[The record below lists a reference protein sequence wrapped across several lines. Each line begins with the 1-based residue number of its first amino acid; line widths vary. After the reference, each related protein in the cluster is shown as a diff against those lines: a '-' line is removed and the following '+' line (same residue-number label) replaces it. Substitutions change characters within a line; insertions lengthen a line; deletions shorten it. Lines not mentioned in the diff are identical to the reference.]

1 LPEQLPTGRD
11 SAVIKQTPSLG
22 RILAM
27 VAFALSCFTILIF
40 LWLSFGGSVPLQPEG
55 YRVEVQFP
63 EATQLAQEAD
73 VRISGVPVG
82 RVKTKQPNEQTGLTD
97 TILEIDSRYAPIPRD
112 TRAILRQKTLLGET
126 YVELSPGT
134 AAKAGGML
142 PDGGALPAGQVAETV
157 ELDEILRTFDP
168 ETRRRFS
175 VWLDQQGQ
183 AVEGQAQEIN
193 NALALLTPFAEETDD
208 VLKVL
213 RVQGGATRR
222 LVRDTGVVFEA
233 LTERRGQFRDLIS
246 NSNRVWEAVASRDAE
261 LADTFR
267 VFPTF
272 LRESRVTTER
282 TTDFALE
289 TDPLVDQLRPAARE
303 LSPTLIDLDRLA
315 PDLRGFFRDLNPL
328 VRVSRRGLPATEQVL
343 DNTRPILARLDP
355 FLRQLTPVVDYL
367 GLYRRE
373 IAAFFGNDAAA
384 TQAAG
389 TGFSSTDESIHFL
402 RVMNPLNPETMT
414 GYPNRLA
421 TSRSNAYTEPGAY
434 DRLARGEPLP
444 VFGSYLCT
452 SNPTPTPPPPN
463 AYLSEKLAGEISR
476 FIFGIGTSAEGR
488 APPCIEQ
495 APLGR
500 IIGQPGRYPRL
511 QPLP

>member
-1 LPEQLPTGRD
+1 M
-11 SAVIKQTPSLG
+11 IKQTPSLG

-27 VAFALSCFTILIF
+27 VAFALSCVGILMF
-40 LWLSFGGSVPLQPEG
+40 LWLSFGGSVPLKPEG

-73 VRISGVPVG
+73 VRISGVKVG
-82 RVKTKQPNEQTGLTD
+82 RVKTKQPNETTGLTD
-97 TILEIDSRYAPIPRD
+97 TIIEIDARYAPIPKD

-126 YVELSPGT
+126 YVELTPGT
-134 AAKAGGML
+134 AAGAQGML
-142 PDGGALPAGQVAETV
+142 RDGGQLAAGQVAETV
-157 ELDEILRTFDP
+157 ELDEVLRTFDP

-175 VWLDQQGQ
+175 IWLDQQGQ
-183 AVEGQAQEIN
+183 AVQGQAQEIN
-193 NALALLTPFAEETDD
+193 TALALLTPFAEETDD

-213 RVQGGATRR
+213 RVQGDATRR

-233 LTERRGQFRDLIS
+233 LTERKGQLRELIS

-272 LRESRVTTER
+272 LRESRITTER
-282 TTDFALE
+282 TTRFALE

-303 LSPTLIDLDRLA
+303 LSPILIDLDRLA
-315 PDLRGFFRDLNPL
+315 PDLRGFFRDLDPL
-328 VRVSRRGLPATEQVL
+328 VRVSRRGLPATEQAL
-343 DNTRPILARLDP
+343 DNTRPLLARLDP

-373 IAAFFGNDAAA
+373 IAAFLANDSAA
-384 TQAAG
+384 TQIVG
-389 TGFSSTDESIHFL
+389 TGFSSNDPIHLL

-414 GYPNRLA
+414 GYANRLS
-421 TSRSNAYTEPGAY
+421 TSRSNPYTEPGAY
-434 DRLARGEPLP
+434 DRLAEGRPLP

-452 SNPTPTPPPPN
+452 ANATPTPPPPN
-463 AYLSEKLAGEISR
+463 AYLSAQLASEIQK
-476 FIFGIGTSAEGR
+476 FVFGIGTENAGR
-488 APPCIEQ
+488 APPCVEQ
-495 APLGR
+495 APLGN
-500 IIGQPGRYPRL
+500 IIGQPGRFPAL

>member
-1 LPEQLPTGRD
+1 M
-11 SAVIKQTPSLG
+11 IKQTPSLG

-27 VAFALSCFTILIF
+27 VAFALSCVGILMF
-40 LWLSFGGSVPLQPEG
+40 LWLSFGGSVPLKPEG

-73 VRISGVPVG
+73 VRISGVKVG
-82 RVKTKQPNEQTGLTD
+82 RVKNKQPNETTGLTD
-97 TILEIDSRYAPIPRD
+97 TIIEIDARYAPIPKD

-126 YVELSPGT
+126 YVELTPGT
-134 AAKAGGML
+134 AAGAQGML
-142 PDGGALPAGQVAETV
+142 RDGGQLPAGQVAETV
-157 ELDEILRTFDP
+157 ELDEVLRTFDP

-183 AVEGQAQEIN
+183 AVQGQAQEIN
-193 NALALLTPFAEETDD
+193 TSLALLTPFAEETDD

-213 RVQGGATRR
+213 RVQGDATRR

-233 LTERRGQFRDLIS
+233 LTERKGQFRDLIS
-246 NSNRVWEAVASRDAE
+246 NSNRAWEAVASRDAE

-272 LRESRVTTER
+272 LRESRITTER
-282 TTDFALE
+282 TTRFARE

-303 LSPTLIDLDRLA
+303 LSPILIDLDRLA
-315 PDLRGFFRDLNPL
+315 PDLRGFFRDLDPL
-328 VRVSRRGLPATEQVL
+328 VRVSRRGLPATEQAL
-343 DNTRPILARLDP
+343 DNTRPLLARLDP
-355 FLRQLTPVVDYL
+355 FLRQLTPVLDYL

-373 IAAFFGNDAAA
+373 IAAFLANDSAA
-384 TQAAG
+384 TQIVG
-389 TGFSSTDESIHFL
+389 TGFSSNDPIHLL

-414 GYPNRLA
+414 GYANRLS
-421 TSRSNAYTEPGAY
+421 TSRSNPYTEPGAY
-434 DRLARGEPLP
+434 DRLAEGRPLP

-452 SNPTPTPPPPN
+452 ANATPTPPPPN
-463 AYLSEKLAGEISR
+463 AYLSAQLASEIQK
-476 FIFGIGTSAEGR
+476 FVFGIGTENAGR
-488 APPCIEQ
+488 APPCVEQ
-495 APLGR
+495 APLGN
-500 IIGQPGRYPRL
+500 IIGQPGRFPAL